1 MEIKLLMEQLFY
13 IDFKKD
19 YYISVII
26 FFKYI
31 FLNMIIK
38 LMFLEYFSF
47 KY

>member
-31 FLNMIIK
+31 FL
-38 LMFLEYFSF
+38 
-47 KY
+47 KYDYKADVFGIFFI